1 MKLHIIIYVNKV
13 SLIVTFYVVTD
24 HCINFSSAII
34 HTHTHCFCYRNRKGT
49 RHQEFPSRN
58 TAPRRQAPPPRRP
71 RTATEHHLQRQATV
85 TELLAG
91 VVPTE
96 PPLYNVHTVNSEGS
110 ASSSHALQLT
120 TTKAEPPGIQR
131 RIKKKKYY

>member
-1 MKLHIIIYVNKV
+1 M
-13 SLIVTFYVVTD
+13 
-24 HCINFSSAII
+24 
-34 HTHTHCFCYRNRKGT
+34 
-49 RHQEFPSRN
+49 
-58 TAPRRQAPPPRRP
+58 APRRQAPPPRRP
-71 RTATEHHLQRQATV
+71 RTVTEHHLQRQATA

-120 TTKAEPPGIQR
+120 TTKAEPRGIQR